1 MTRQHHY
8 FAIGSNIAPELHV
21 PPVIDAFAGVFGE
34 VVLGRLFRTEPV
46 GVAVDSPAAQDEPVS
61 RRFLNACFAVTAE
74 EVALSRDW
82 CITLGKV
89 MEVQHGRPLDQP
101 DRRHSSRTIDIDYL
115 FSSGDDIDAAVRDL
129 EVYSS
134 LDLDRLLE
142 ALEGQVPAGLVQADT
157 LLDEG
162 TVYRETGIQPLHFK
176 QQASIRFLW

>member
-34 VVLGRLFRTEPV
+34 VFLGRLFRTEPV
-46 GVAVDSPAAQDEPVS
+46 GVSLDAEAERDEPVS
-61 RRFLNACFAVTAE
+61 RRFLNACFAVTAVE
-74 EVALSRDW
+74 IELSRDW
-82 CITLGKV
+82 CVTLGKV

-115 FSSGDDIDAAVRDL
+115 FSSADDIASAVRCL

-134 LDLDRLLE
+134 LDLDRLLQ
-142 ALEGQVPAGLVQADT
+142 ALEGQAPADIARADA
-157 LLDEG
+157 LLEEG
-162 TVYRETGIQPLHFK
+162 AVYRETGIQPLHFK
-176 QQASIRFLW
+176 QQQSIRFLW